1 MAFHLRLPRRVSFGV
16 GVYAQLGETARSLG
30 RRALLVAGRSALRRS
45 GHLQQA
51 EDMLRE
57 QGVDCI
63 LVEGVE
69 NDPSLKT
76 CTHAIHTAR
85 RERCDFVISIGGGSV
100 LDAGKTVA
108 AVAPQSGELPE
119 YFDGPRKLE
128 KNPLPQLAVPTTAGT
143 GSEATPNAVLSDPE
157 RGIKKS
163 LRDER
168 MVPDAAL
175 VDPELTVGLPPD
187 VTAHAG
193 MDAMTQAVE
202 CVVSRDANP
211 YSDALAL
218 RAIDLLARHLPGA
231 VADGSDLAHREP
243 VALASM
249 LTGIAFGNA
258 GLGAVHGFANP
269 LGAVIH
275 APHGLICAVLL
286 PPVCEFNMSAAERK
300 FAEIAHALGAR
311 SAHDVPAALAAL
323 NHRVG
328 IPAHLRAAG
337 FAADMIPTVVAAS
350 RTGSMGK
357 NPRHPTEE
365 DLAALLARII

>member
-1 MAFHLRLPRRVSFGV
+1 MTFQLRLPRRVIFGT
-16 GVYAQLGETARSLG
+16 GTYSQLGEVARGLG
-30 RRALLVAGRSALRRS
+30 RRALLVTGRSALRRS
-45 GHLQQA
+45 GRLQQA
-51 EDMLRE
+51 EDLLRE
-57 QGVDCI
+57 QGVDYI

-76 CTHAIHTAR
+76 CVHAIHTAR
-85 RERCDFVISIGGGSV
+85 KERCDFVISIGGGSA

-108 AVAPQSGELPE
+108 AVAPQAGELQE

-128 KNPLPQLAVPTTAGT
+128 KTPLPQLAVPTTAGT
-143 GSEATPNAVLSDPE
+143 GTEATPNAVLSDTD
-157 RGIKKS
+157 RGVKKS

-175 VDPELTVGLPPD
+175 VDPELTAPLPPEI
-187 VTAHAG
+187 TAHAG
-193 MDAMTQAVE
+193 MDAMTQAIE

-231 VADGSDLAHREP
+231 VANGTDMTHREP
-243 VALASM
+243 VALASL

-269 LGAVIH
+269 LGAAIH

-286 PPVCEFNMSAAERK
+286 PPVCEFNLAVADRK
-300 FAEIAHALGAR
+300 FAEIAHAMGLR
-311 SAHDVPAALAAL
+311 SAAEVPGALAAL
-323 NHRVG
+323 NHRLG
-328 IPAHLRAAG
+328 IPADLRAAG
-337 FAADMIPTVVAAS
+337 LTKSMIPAVVAVS
-350 RTGSMGK
+350 RSGSMAK
-357 NPRHPTEE
+357 NPRHPTDE
-365 DLAALLARII
+365 DLAGLLARVL